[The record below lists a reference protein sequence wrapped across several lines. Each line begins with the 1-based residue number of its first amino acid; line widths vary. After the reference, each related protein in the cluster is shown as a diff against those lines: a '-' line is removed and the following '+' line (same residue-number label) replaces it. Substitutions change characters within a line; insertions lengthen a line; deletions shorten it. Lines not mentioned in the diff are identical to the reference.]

1 MLLDTLVNTLHTFPL
16 PQLTY
21 PARHK
26 HSTITRTQVKKILP
40 LLRNDVDKTAM
51 MGEFSEW
58 NDMTKQEQLNHTATV
73 CGDDFLEISLAQ
85 NGCTII
91 VSIYR
96 MDDDCIYLRLDPDCS
111 IVIREVSI

>member
-1 MLLDTLVNTLHTFPL
+1 
-16 PQLTY
+16 
-21 PARHK
+21 
-26 HSTITRTQVKKILP
+26 
-40 LLRNDVDKTAM
+40 M
-51 MGEFSEW
+51 MSEFSEW
-58 NDMTKQEQLNHTATV
+58 NDMTKKEQMYHSLTA
-73 CGDDFLEISLAQ
+73 CGDDFIEISLAQ